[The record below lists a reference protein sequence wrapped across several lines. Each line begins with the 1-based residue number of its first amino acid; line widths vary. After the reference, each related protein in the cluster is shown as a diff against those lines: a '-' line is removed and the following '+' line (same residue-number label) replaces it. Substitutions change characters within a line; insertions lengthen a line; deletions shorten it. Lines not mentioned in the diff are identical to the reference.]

1 MIKKK
6 LSSVVDNDVV
16 KKTEYDKLYNK
27 VNDIETSGFVLKLK
41 ITLINKV
48 LKKINDADKKNKYL
62 ILVDLFKK

>member
-1 MIKKK
+1 M
-6 LSSVVDNDVV
+6 VDNDVV